1 MKNRIVTIM
10 LFASLIAGTAYTLW
24 AGQPVPKA
32 EAETASPAAV
42 PADAIIVRK

>member
-1 MKNRIVTIM
+1 MKNRIVTIA
-10 LFASLIAGTAYTLW
+10 LVGSLIAGTAYMMW

-32 EAETASPAAV
+32 EAETATPVAA